1 MVMLSNVNKIIRI
14 NKALIS
20 EPFTPNSIYSAESE
34 ILTVA
39 EVISV
44 ERPSRAWR
52 IFAASV
58 FLVSVPVFFQ
68 APLVRS
74 FPLLSLVL
82 TAVWAWLSIV
92 LAAKPATKHWG
103 ELLVGFTWTWLAG
116 SLYWGWLRWEP
127 TLHLPIE
134 AIALP
139 IAIWGLR
146 RNWCKIGNY
155 FYLGSLFGTAV
166 TDIYFYL
173 TNLIPHWRQL
183 MRVEPEAVQPIFQQ
197 ALAQM
202 YTPIGISGVIVLVSL
217 LLGVGVAALRIRRLY
232 WFAFGGAV
240 LSTILV
246 DSLFWIA
253 AILA

>member
-1 MVMLSNVNKIIRI
+1 MLRNVNKI
-14 NKALIS
+14 NKNTLIS
-20 EPFTPNSIYSAESE
+20 YPPSSSYASN
-34 ILTVA
+34 A
-39 EVISV
+39 EVADVSTSDIPSIESQPV
-44 ERPSRAWR
+44 SRALL
-52 IFAASV
+52 IFGASV

-74 FPLLSLVL
+74 LPWLSLGL
-82 TAVWAWLSIV
+82 TAGWTWLSIV
-92 LAAKPATKHWG
+92 LASKSQTKHWG
-103 ELLVGFTWTWLAG
+103 ELLTGFTWTWLAG

-134 AIALP
+134 AIGLP

-146 RNWCKIGNY
+146 NNWCKIGNF
-155 FYLGSLFGTAV
+155 FYLGSLFGTAI

-173 TNLIPHWRQL
+173 TDLIPHWRQL
-183 MRVEPEAVQPIFQQ
+183 MNVEPQFVRPIFQQ

-202 YTPIGISGVIVLVSL
+202 NTPGGVFWVVVLASL
-217 LLGVGVAALRIRRLY
+217 LLMVGILSFRVKLWHWL
-232 WFAFGGAV
+232 AFSGAV

-253 AILA
+253 ALFA